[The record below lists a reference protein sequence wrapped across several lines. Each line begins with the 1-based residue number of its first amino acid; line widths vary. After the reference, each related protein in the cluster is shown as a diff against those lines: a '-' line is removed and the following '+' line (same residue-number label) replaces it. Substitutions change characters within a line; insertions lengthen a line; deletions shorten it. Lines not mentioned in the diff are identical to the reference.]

1 LTAREGGPNVE
12 STDLARQKRGAVLPR
27 VQFTR
32 HLKLHF
38 PELADVEVDA
48 DSLAELVR
56 TLDGMHPGLAAY
68 LTDEHGT
75 LRKHVN
81 IFINDDLLDDR
92 DALRDRVGPGD
103 RVFIMQA
110 LSGG

>member
-1 LTAREGGPNVE
+1 MPN
-12 STDLARQKRGAVLPR
+12 

-32 HLKLHF
+32 HLQLHF
-38 PELADVEVDA
+38 PELRDVSVPG
-48 DSLAELVR
+48 STLAEIVR
-56 TLDGMHPGLAAY
+56 TLDGMHPGLSDY
-68 LTDEHGT
+68 LVDERGS

-81 IFINDDLLDDR
+81 IFINDELLSDR
-92 DALRDRVGPGD
+92 AGLGDRVTETD